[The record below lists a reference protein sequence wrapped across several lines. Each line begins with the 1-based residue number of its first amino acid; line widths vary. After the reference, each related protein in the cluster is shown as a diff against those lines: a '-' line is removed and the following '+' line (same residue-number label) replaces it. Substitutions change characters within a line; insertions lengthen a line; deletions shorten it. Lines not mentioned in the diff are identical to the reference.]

1 MHDHVP
7 SVLACLAT
15 PALHSR
21 LVSCGTPHSSR
32 TGFRVRHRL
41 SVFHMTATILHVL
54 HRCTLSCS
62 CTRAQPLLQPHLQR
76 PALPPRDALAF
87 SFAFRACGSA
97 YERPTHTAR
106 SFMSIISSHLQHRGE
121 KRQKV
126 DAFSSTS
133 ARADHRRR
141 PPGRLTRDRTRP
153 NLQRSPASRRA
164 QTFVRQHYQLAAS
177 IPSPSSSSSSLR
189 ACRDA
194 RMRRRLRRR
203 ATASPSPA
211 PPSPPSPPSPSALA
225 PSPTSPQPYPCS
237 IDWYRNTCITAAH
250 RA

>member
-21 LVSCGTPHSSR
+21 LASRGMPHGSG

-76 PALPPRDALAF
+76 PHCRRDALVF
-87 SFAFRACGSA
+87 GFAFRACDSA

-106 SFMSIISSHLQHRGE
+106 SFMSIIFTGDAKQHPQQHVKWYAHASSR
-121 KRQKV
+121 
-126 DAFSSTS
+126 
-133 ARADHRRR
+133 
-141 PPGRLTRDRTRP
+141 
-153 NLQRSPASRRA
+153 
-164 QTFVRQHYQLAAS
+164 
-177 IPSPSSSSSSLR
+177 
-189 ACRDA
+189 
-194 RMRRRLRRR
+194 
-203 ATASPSPA
+203 
-211 PPSPPSPPSPSALA
+211 
-225 PSPTSPQPYPCS
+225 
-237 IDWYRNTCITAAH
+237 
-250 RA
+250 